1 MKAVIRRNLFYILM
15 FITGNLIP
23 SLATA
28 QGFPDGEGRDAF
40 LAACSA
46 CHALTRITDP
56 HRKLTAEE
64 WEFHLY
70 DMISRGAPVYEKDI
84 EPIRRYLIENFSAQ

>member
-1 MKAVIRRNLFYILM
+1 MLRKILPYIFLLSAACL
-15 FITGNLIP
+15 NS
-23 SLATA
+23 SLASA

-70 DMISRGAPVYEKDI
+70 EMIARGAPVLEKDI
-84 EPIRRYLIENFSAQ
+84 EPIRRYLVDNFADR

>member
-1 MKAVIRRNLFYILM
+1 MLSRSLIYVLLFTTAG
-15 FITGNLIP
+15 FIP

-46 CHALTRITDP
+46 CHALTRITEP

-70 DMISRGAPVYEKDI
+70 EMIARGAPVLEKDI
-84 EPIRRYLIENFSAQ
+84 EPIRRYLVDNFAVQ